1 MTDKDNQ
8 HLHNNSSNGD
18 QLDPQRIAQ
27 ILKSA
32 KDLEQI
38 KSQTE
43 LSSVLVDKLFDFT
56 KWVIKYSVETNTA
69 KAHQEAF
76 QSGPQSSAPA
86 QLQSQ
91 QPSPTPQQQQ
101 SPAQYSAAPAQSQPQ
116 VVQHPSVAAQPQ
128 SQPAKHSTA
137 SAQPQSG
144 QRSADQPH
152 SGKPV
157 TSSAASQ
164 TASQVSSSSS
174 SSLQSTASVV
184 PPYVQQPHAPQD
196 VQKSTTQSRPT
207 TSTFSKP
214 RPVVTPPKP
223 KALHDV
229 SYKKVIAQKSVH
241 RLIFLRQPDGH
252 MKRVDQWH
260 RFTRYGQKNIQ
271 TGKVQWGK
279 WNKTE
284 AQLPAYTIPVIN
296 GYHSKPTVIKAVK
309 VTPESS
315 DLITEVS
322 YHADQETKA
331 QWPTPEKGS
340 SQNKPIVKKHHDKPG
355 VKDQQRSTDQVATR
369 RKNDD
374 NAAPERKRQQR
385 PSFFKL
391 MWLTLTS
398 LLGFRKT
405 A

>member
-1 MTDKDNQ
+1 MTDKENQ
-8 HLHNNSSNGD
+8 QLHNNSSNGD

-69 KAHQEAF
+69 KAQQGLA
-76 QSGPQSSAPA
+76 QSGQSSAPA

-91 QPSPTPQQQQ
+91 QSSPTPQPQ
-101 SPAQYSAAPAQSQPQ
+101 SQSQHSAAPAQSQPQ
-116 VVQHPSVAAQPQ
+116 AVQQPTVASQPKSQ
-128 SQPAKHSTA
+128 SQPAKHATA
-137 SAQPQSG
+137 RVQLQQSQPQS
-144 QRSADQPH
+144 S
-152 SGKPV
+152 KPV
-157 TSSAASQ
+157 TSSVAPQA
-164 TASQVSSSSS
+164 TSQVSSPAKSSS
-174 SSLQSTASVV
+174 QVSSQSAAAPVV
-184 PPYVQQPHAPQD
+184 PPHLEQPQAPQD
-196 VQKSTTQSRPT
+196 VQRSTTQSRP
-207 TSTFSKP
+207 
-214 RPVVTPPKP
+214 VVTQPQP

-260 RFTRYGQKNIQ
+260 RFTRHGQKNIQ

-284 AQLPAYTIPVIN
+284 AQLPAFTVPVIK
-296 GYHSKPTVIKAVK
+296 GYHSKPTVIEAVK

-322 YHADQETKA
+322 YHADQEAKT
-331 QWPTPEKGS
+331 QWPTTERDS
-340 SQNKPIVKKHHDKPG
+340 SQNKPLVKENHDKP
-355 VKDQQRSTDQVATR
+355 VAKEQHPTNEVATR
-369 RKNDD
+369 RENDNND
-374 NAAPERKRQQR
+374 APERKRQQR

-391 MWLTLTS
+391 MWLTFAS